1 MILKLIRYDEDV
13 SGQEGKEQ
21 EQEQEQEQ
29 EGYCFF

>member
-21 EQEQEQEQ
+21 EQEQEQE
-29 EGYCFF
+29 GYCFF